1 MPSRSSRNHARKS
14 APIRR
19 TDDDNDA
26 RHTPQQRA
34 SPPITFTPPT
44 QLPTPLP
51 EEHIPIS
58 QRPAGAAPP
67 AGLLNFAD
75 AADDSNGNA
84 HLIDFDTPTPPP
96 ALLSFTHPD
105 LSYTQP
111 GGAMVASTVLS
122 SNEDDGPGSSTV
134 YRSPPYR
141 EARLPDDSPPPL
153 PVPARYQHEHTLNDD
168 NEDDGG
174 MQGGGFAGGTRAPTF
189 VGCVSHFVRTS
200 FFWGS
205 FYVRLGLFLDTV
217 PCLSGLHPQR
227 TLLSAE

>member
-19 TDDDNDA
+19 NDDDNDA
-26 RHTPQQRA
+26 RDTPQQQRA

-51 EEHIPIS
+51 EEHIPIP

-75 AADDSNGNA
+75 AADDSNA
-84 HLIDFDTPTPPP
+84 HLTHLIDFDTPTPPP
-96 ALLSFTHPD
+96 ALLSFTHAD
-105 LSYTQP
+105 LSYTQS
-111 GGAMVASTVLS
+111 GGEISSSVLS
-122 SNEDDGPGSSTV
+122 EDDGPRSSTV

-153 PVPARYQHEHTLNDD
+153 PVPARYQHEHILNDD
-168 NEDDGG
+168 GDDGS
-174 MQGGGFAGGTRAPTF
+174 GFAGHTRAPTF

-205 FYVRLGLFLDTV
+205 CYVRLGYSWTRCPLCPGYIPNVL
-217 PCLSGLHPQR
+217 C
-227 TLLSAE
+227 